1 MSRNFILREKF
12 SDGKKKFAPLIDPD
26 KFSLSEIRG
35 IAKTSEKAGV
45 DFLFYGGSLVMENNH
60 RKYISV
66 LKEYCSAPV
75 ILFPGNQLILPQ
87 DADGLLLLSL
97 ISGRNAEMLIGR
109 HVVAA
114 PFLKTC
120 RFEILPTGYMLIENG
135 HSTAVSY
142 MSSTTPIPADQDDIA
157 MCTAAAGEFLG
168 LQLIYMDA
176 GSGAENPVGLKMI
189 KKVKQNITIPLIIG
203 GGIRSAKQAKEA
215 AYAGAD
221 VVVVGNAIEKNPS
234 LIHKLCDA
242 VHSLNKKSKV

>member
-1 MSRNFILREKF
+1 MTRKFILRERF
-12 SDGKKKFAPLIDPD
+12 SDGKKKFVPLIDPD

-35 IAKTSEKAGV
+35 IAKISEEAGV
-45 DFLFYGGSLVMENNH
+45 DFVFYGGSLVMENNH
-60 RKYISV
+60 TKYISV

-75 ILFPGNQLILPQ
+75 ILFPGNQLMLPE

-135 HSTAVSY
+135 HPTAVSY
-142 MSSTTPIPADQDDIA
+142 MSSTTPIPAGQDDIA
-157 MCTAAAGEFLG
+157 MCTAVAGELLG

-176 GSGAENPVGLKMI
+176 GSGAENPVRLKMI
-189 KKVKQNITIPLIIG
+189 KKVKQNIIVPLIIG
-203 GGIRSAKQAKEA
+203 GGIRSAKQAKETA
-215 AYAGAD
+215 GAGAD

-234 LIHKLCDA
+234 LIHELCDA
-242 VHSLNKKSKV
+242 VHSLNKNSRV

>member
-1 MSRNFILREKF
+1 MSRNSVLRERF
-12 SDGKKKFAPLIDPD
+12 SDGKKKFVLLIDPD

-35 IAKTSEKAGV
+35 IAKSSEKAGV
-45 DFLFYGGSLVMENNH
+45 DFVFYGGSLVMENNH

-75 ILFPGNQLILPQ
+75 ILFPGNQFMIPE

-120 RFEILPTGYMLIENG
+120 RFEILPTGYILIENG
-135 HSTAVSY
+135 HPTAVSY
-142 MSSTTPIPADQDDIA
+142 MSNTTPIPAGQDDIA
-157 MCTAAAGEFLG
+157 MCTAVAGELLG

-176 GSGAENPVGLKMI
+176 GSGAENPVRLPMI

-203 GGIRSAKQAKEA
+203 GGIRTAKQAKEA
-215 AYAGAD
+215 AGAGAD
-221 VVVVGNAIEKNPS
+221 VVVVGNAIEKKPS
-234 LIHKLCDA
+234 LIFELCDA
-242 VHSLNKKSKV
+242 VHSLNKKS